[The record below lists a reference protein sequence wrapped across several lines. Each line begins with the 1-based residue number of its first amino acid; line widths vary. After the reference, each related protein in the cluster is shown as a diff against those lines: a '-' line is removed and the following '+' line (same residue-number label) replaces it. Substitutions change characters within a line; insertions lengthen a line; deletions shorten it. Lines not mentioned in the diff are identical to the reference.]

1 MDRNGGESLVVLS
14 RTSQGPFCRAPQC
27 VDTLSLC
34 LILKIT
40 SRVSSRNHQPLRPR
54 HVALGTQIPLGL
66 GGWGRWTRNSAELR
80 AVTEAVQGEL
90 GLASLSCS
98 ATRKKPAGQKLRA
111 WGHLSLEPEIL
122 LRKWRNQMSSAPN
135 DRQVAI

>member
-1 MDRNGGESLVVLS
+1 MDRNGGESIVVLS
-14 RTSQGPFCRAPQC
+14 GTSQGPFCRAPQR

-40 SRVSSRNHQPLRPR
+40 SRVSSRNHQPLRPL
-54 HVALGTQIPLGL
+54 HVALGTQIPPRLR
-66 GGWGRWTRNSAELR
+66 GGWTHNSAELW